1 MKLLNLSALAVITI
15 MGLQS
20 CDNASTSAS
29 DAATLFGKTEKT
41 DSIAYTQDAYD
52 NTKGCCENGDII
64 TYFYCPDVVSTFPP
78 IDIKDW
84 DKVPAVNGR
93 LPTYKETMNG
103 TAIHHYGEKANNLIK
118 PYPMNLPKLARY
130 IGPASISINS
140 PKKDEI
146 VVVIQIAQSAK
157 DTIVGYRFLTG
168 GVGGSK
174 ISDYHFLNDDE
185 VKKAVEQ
192 KL

>member
-1 MKLLNLSALAVITI
+1 MAIISMVSAL
-15 MGLQS
+15 S
-20 CDNASTSAS
+20 CDNASTNAP

-41 DSIAYTQDAYD
+41 SASCTKDAYD

-64 TYFYCPDVVSTFPP
+64 TSFYCPDAVSSFPP
-78 IDIKDW
+78 IEIKDW
-84 DKVPAVNGR
+84 NKVPAVNGR
-93 LPTYKETMNG
+93 LPTYEETING

-118 PYPMNLPKLARY
+118 PYPMTLPKLARY
-130 IGPASISINS
+130 IGPSSISTNS
-140 PKKDEI
+140 PKKDEL
-146 VVVIQIAQSAK
+146 VVVIQIVQTHK

-185 VKKAVEQ
+185 VKKAVEEN
-192 KL
+192 

>member
-1 MKLLNLSALAVITI
+1 MKLLNLSSLAVITI
-15 MGLQS
+15 MGIQS
-20 CDNASTSAS
+20 CDDASTSAP
-29 DAATLFGKTEKT
+29 DAATLFSKT

-52 NTKGCCENGDII
+52 NTKGCYENGDII
-64 TYFYCPDVVSTFPP
+64 LYFYCPDAVSTFPP

-84 DKVPAVNGR
+84 DKVPSVNGR

-103 TAIHHYGEKANNLIK
+103 TAIHHYGEKANNIIK
-118 PYPMNLPKLARY
+118 PYPMTLPKLARY
-130 IGPASISINS
+130 AGPSYITTNS